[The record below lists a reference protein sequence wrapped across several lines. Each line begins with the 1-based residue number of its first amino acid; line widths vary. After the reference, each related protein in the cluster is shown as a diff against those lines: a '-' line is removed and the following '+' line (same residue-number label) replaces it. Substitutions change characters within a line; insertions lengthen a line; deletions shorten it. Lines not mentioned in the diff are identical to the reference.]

1 MRISD
6 WSSDVCSSDLRIVL
20 YDKRG
25 HGLSEVDKPPYSI
38 ADHVGDLAA
47 LLDDLAIEGAIV
59 CGLSVGGLIAQG
71 LTAPP
76 PPPPP
81 PPPPSPAAHPSEL
94 QSLMR
99 ILFAVFFL
107 NKNILLVFSLI
118 S

>member
-59 CGLSVGGLIAQG
+59 RGLSVGGLIAQG
-71 LTAPP
+71 LTAGRPELV
-76 PPPPP
+76 
-81 PPPPSPAAHPSEL
+81 SALILCDTDHKIGTAELWHTRMAATEKGG
-94 QSLMR
+94 
-99 ILFAVFFL
+99 IAA
-107 NKNILLVFSLI
+107 NAK
-118 S
+118 